1 MSEQSDRETSPE
13 LGSSA
18 AGSPARTSA
27 PQERA
32 KGSRASA
39 RGSGGSSR
47 ASSGKST
54 RSSSSSRTSPPV
66 AGIGCPTC
74 GETCTCWGTEP
85 VPSRF
90 LPSTSERPT
99 SAAECLWLLPTPSA
113 SSYGTNQG
121 GAAGRVGKVRASLQ
135 TMARK
140 GLLPTPTIKGN
151 YNRAGAS
158 ARSGDGL
165 ATVIGGPLNPRFL
178 EWLMGFPDEW
188 TASDSAAT
196 PVLPSSPKQSAA

>member
-1 MSEQSDRETSPE
+1 MSGTSDDTTSPE
-13 LGSSA
+13 LAQSA
-18 AGSPARTSA
+18 EGSPVRTSA
-27 PQERA
+27 PPVSA
-32 KGSRASA
+32 KASRANA
-39 RGSGGSSR
+39 RASGGSTR
-47 ASSGKST
+47 ASSKKSLRST
-54 RSSSSSRTSPPV
+54 RSSRTSPPV
-66 AGIGCPTC
+66 HGIGCPTC

-99 SAAECLWLLPTPSA
+99 SARECSFLLPTPSA
-113 SSYGTNQG
+113 SSYGTNIG

-158 ARSGDGL
+158 ARSGDGV

-178 EWLMGFPDEW
+178 EWLMGFPDGW
-188 TASDSAAT
+188 TEIDSAETLA
-196 PVLPSSPKQSAA
+196 PPSKPKRSAA